1 MSGSRE
7 LENYLNYYIY
17 TSHSLIIIIHVVHH
31 ISNDSNITLKCLTKD
46 VANEIA
52 TIENNN
58 SSMDFQRTKLT
69 MLIPLINDK
78 QALYNNF
85 LFIYLSIVVIK
96 YRTKNILGILI

>member
-1 MSGSRE
+1 MFS
-7 LENYLNYYIY
+7 
-17 TSHSLIIIIHVVHH
+17 
-31 ISNDSNITLKCLTKD
+31 KD
-46 VANEIA
+46 VANKMA